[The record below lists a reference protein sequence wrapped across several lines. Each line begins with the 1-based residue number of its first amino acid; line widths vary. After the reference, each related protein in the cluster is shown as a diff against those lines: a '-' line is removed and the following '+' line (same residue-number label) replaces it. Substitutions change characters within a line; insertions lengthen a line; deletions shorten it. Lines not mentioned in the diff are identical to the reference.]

1 MSRID
6 EALRQAGLKTAD
18 PSAAQSSAALESFPE
33 GLDEVGEPAA
43 RLPVPA
49 AEPASF
55 GSEPARPSASSR
67 LSASAAGTA
76 AGPTSSTSSS
86 TTRAGRSEPT
96 RPGTTARFS
105 ASEKLVIHPTAGY
118 GCVEQYRR
126 VAAMLHQLQEERGT
140 KVLMV
145 ASAAMSEGKT
155 LTAAN
160 LALTLSE
167 SYHRR
172 VLLID
177 ADLRRPS
184 LTALFGLR
192 SASGLSESLKV
203 TNRGPLRVLE
213 LSDRLA
219 LLPGGRPD
227 TDPMAGLTSG
237 RMQQIIA
244 EAAANYDWVIL
255 DTPPVSLQPDAHLL
269 SAFVEAVVFVIGAG
283 ISPAAVVQGAIE
295 TIGREKIVGVVLNRV
310 DPAAFNESAY
320 YDYYYDEGRGTGTT
334 PRAAVGT

>member
-18 PSAAQSSAALESFPE
+18 PYPAQSPAALESFPV
-33 GLDEVGEPAA
+33 GPDEVSEPAHLHVPAPEPVSLRSEPAA
-43 RLPVPA
+43 HPSP
-49 AEPASF
+49 S
-55 GSEPARPSASSR
+55 SARSA
-67 LSASAAGTA
+67 TA
-76 AGPTSSTSSS
+76 APSSPTLPTGSSS
-86 TTRAGRSEPT
+86 PLSAGRSEPT
-96 RPGTTARFS
+96 RPGSTARFS

-184 LTALFGLR
+184 LTALFGVR
-192 SASGLSESLKV
+192 SGSGLSESLR
-203 TNRGPLRVLE
+203 TANRGPLRVLE

-269 SAFVEAVVFVIGAG
+269 SAFIEAAVFVIGAG
-283 ISPAAVVQGAIE
+283 ISPAAVVQNAIE

-310 DPAAFNESAY
+310 DAAAFNESAY
-320 YDYYYDEGRGTGTT
+320 YDYYYDESRGSGSKA
-334 PRAAVGT
+334 PAAVRT